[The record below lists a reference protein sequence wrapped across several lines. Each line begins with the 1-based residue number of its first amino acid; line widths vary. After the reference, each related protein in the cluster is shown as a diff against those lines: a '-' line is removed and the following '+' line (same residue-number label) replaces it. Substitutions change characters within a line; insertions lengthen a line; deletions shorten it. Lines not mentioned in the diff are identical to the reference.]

1 MTTLRHLKIFVT
13 VAESGTMRKAAEI
26 LYISQPSVSQAIQE
40 LEHYYDIKLF
50 DRLSRR
56 IYITEA
62 GKRLLS
68 YARQMIHLSQT
79 MEEAMRQT
87 ASGPILRIGGS
98 VTVGTVY
105 LEQLVSQL
113 ENQIPGIDIRVTVDN
128 TSTIENLI
136 LTSELDFAIVEGLIT
151 NEELLQQTVC
161 EDELMLVVGPS
172 HPFYATSS
180 LSLEELQGQSLISR
194 EKGSVERNQFEQ
206 LIAEKNIHMVKKWC
220 CTNTETIKQAA
231 IAGKGIAILSQK
243 LIANELANDT
253 LRVLPIQ
260 GATMKREFK
269 LILHKNKVLSPEVIT
284 FLKSVTLLH

>member
-1 MTTLRHLKIFVT
+1 MTTLRHLKIFIT